1 MTDAEQAS
9 LANDAMRVSR
19 VAIPKGLGFAW
30 LHEYLADRFPFIG
43 AAIWCERL
51 QAGKVSLETGQV
63 LNLQTRYQ
71 NVAGLRLHYV
81 RESPDEPLIPFAHSI
96 VFEDECI
103 LIVDKPHFVP
113 VVPAGK
119 YTHQSLLW
127 RLRAQGF
134 GADLTPAHRIDQH
147 TAGLVLW
154 IKRPADRA
162 AYQNLFRDRAVLKTY
177 EAIAPFNPSINLPMC
192 YQSRLE
198 TGEHFMQMRTVAGE
212 PNCETRIELIAQI
225 GKMAR
230 YQLLPKT
237 GKRHQLRAQMAALAL
252 PIENDPIYPTLKSE
266 DQFLDFSKPLKLLAK
281 RLEFNDPISKHVRHF
296 ESKFVLEL
304 NR

>member
-1 MTDAEQAS
+1 MTDAQQA
-9 LANDAMRVSR
+9 LQANDGTRVSR
-19 VAIPKGLGFAW
+19 VAIPKGLAFEW
-30 LHEYLADRFPFIG
+30 LHQYLADRFPFIG

-71 NVAGLRLHYV
+71 QVAGLRLHYV
-81 RESPDEPLIPFAHSI
+81 RESPDEPSIPFAHSI
-96 VFEDECI
+96 VFEDERI

-134 GADLTPAHRIDQH
+134 SSDLTPAHRIDQH

-162 AYQNLFRDRAVLKTY
+162 AYQNLFRDRLVLKTY
-177 EAIAPFNPSINLPMC
+177 EAIAPFKPSLDLPMC

-198 TGEHFMQMRTVAGE
+198 AGEHFMQMCTVAGE
-212 PNCETRIELIAQI
+212 SNCETHIELIAQM
-225 GKMAR
+225 GKLAR

-237 GKRHQLRAQMAALAL
+237 GKRHQLRAQMSALAI
-252 PIENDPIYPTLKSE
+252 PIENDPIYPSLKPE

-281 RLEFNDPISKHVRHF
+281 RLEFNDPFSKQARRF
-296 ESKFVLEL
+296 ESNFVLE
-304 NR
+304 